1 MKRLLMALLL
11 VSIFAGN
18 GFSQFGIGATGGGFY
33 PGLMKDDK
41 SGSRFEAGWGFG
53 LFLRHSVEDV
63 IDTLDITGRY
73 AYRRYVNKI
82 VLPNVLD
89 TWFTFTYLN
98 VDFLITLKRYD
109 DFKIYT
115 GIGAGL
121 LTATADK
128 DFLHFTDSQIIP
140 EILVGVEWQL
150 GKSYNV
156 FVESSMQ
163 FGSING
169 ENGESIP
176 ITGFRF
182 IAGATMFLTE

>member
-1 MKRLLMALLL
+1 MKKLLTVLFL
-11 VSIFAGN
+11 VSIFTGT

-33 PGLMKDDK
+33 PGLMKAED

-109 DFKIYT
+109 EFKLYT

-128 DFLHFTDSQIIP
+128 DFLHFTDSEIIP
-140 EILVGVEWQL
+140 EILLGGEWQL
-150 GKSYNV
+150 GKSYN
-156 FVESSMQ
+156 FFMETSMQ
-163 FGSING
+163 FGSIKSEDG
-169 ENGESIP
+169 RSIP